1 MNNGAEKPNI
11 LIVTTDQQ
19 RADSLS
25 CYGSDFTSTPHID
38 RLASEGVRFDRAYC
52 PNPVCTPSRV
62 SLFTGKA
69 VSRHG
74 AWNVGVHA
82 REDERMLSHLLAAE
96 GYQTHYIGKAH
107 FQSFGSADPP
117 SQERTGR
124 WANGYEGWNGP
135 YYGFETVELA
145 LGHATYGISGH
156 YGEWVRRHAQPDDLD
171 RWRRAKNLHDIG
183 FGGNAFDWEMPLEF
197 HNSVWTANRA
207 EAFLKERD
215 ASRPFFLAV
224 GFQDPHH
231 PHAVPVEQTDRVDP
245 ADVPPPDYTEG
256 ELEDKPPHFLAAREG
271 RLEKSKARGRFSVAG
286 QGAGCDYR
294 RVTEQDAR
302 LGRAYYYSMVKLI
315 DAQFGRIVNAL
326 DEMKL
331 ANDTLIL
338 FTSDHGELL
347 GDHGLWMKGPFHYEP
362 LARVPFI
369 VRWPARV
376 PGGRSCG
383 DLVNLIDAAPTCL
396 SALDM
401 APPSDMD
408 GIDLLPTLAG
418 EDEGEDEHQRS
429 STIIEMTDDPNAL
442 RLKTLITQNRKLTRY
457 AGQTYGELYD
467 LENDPREKINRWND
481 PNYADEK
488 AALLNELMDAYEPL
502 ERRGAR
508 HCYA

>member
-1 MNNGAEKPNI
+1 MKNGAEKPNI

-82 REDERMLSHLLAAE
+82 RKDERMLSHLLAAE

-107 FQSFGSADPP
+107 FQSFGSADPL

-124 WANGYEGWNGP
+124 WADGYEGWNGP

-156 YGEWVRRHAQPDDLD
+156 YGEWVRRHAKPGDLD
-171 RWRRAKNLHDIG
+171 RWRRAKNLHAFG

-215 ASRPFFLAV
+215 RSRPFFLAV

-245 ADVPPPDYTEG
+245 ADVPPPDYTG
-256 ELEDKPPHFLAAREG
+256 G
-271 RLEKSKARGRFSVAG
+271 
-286 QGAGCDYR
+286 GA
-294 RVTEQDAR
+294 
-302 LGRAYYYSMVKLI
+302 
-315 DAQFGRIVNAL
+315 
-326 DEMKL
+326 
-331 ANDTLIL
+331 
-338 FTSDHGELL
+338 
-347 GDHGLWMKGPFHYEP
+347 
-362 LARVPFI
+362 
-369 VRWPARV
+369 
-376 PGGRSCG
+376 
-383 DLVNLIDAAPTCL
+383 
-396 SALDM
+396 
-401 APPSDMD
+401 
-408 GIDLLPTLAG
+408 
-418 EDEGEDEHQRS
+418 
-429 STIIEMTDDPNAL
+429 
-442 RLKTLITQNRKLTRY
+442 
-457 AGQTYGELYD
+457 
-467 LENDPREKINRWND
+467 
-481 PNYADEK
+481 
-488 AALLNELMDAYEPL
+488 
-502 ERRGAR
+502 
-508 HCYA
+508 